1 MAVGQAHAESLQQF
15 WTTSPLNLQISRTT
29 ALAPIPLEARFGYGS
44 GITAEKCQWVM
55 RSISGGGSASE
66 RGDGRSLWVGSIRS
80 ERDYTLSGGKDSIS
94 QPQNRIFD
102 YLRHRDP
109 NCETS
114 DHISQKPLV
123 RPLRNA

>member
-1 MAVGQAHAESLQQF
+1 MFIVLRIPFSNGPFRHFCSPRTWEIPVGNSF
-15 WTTSPLNLQISRTT
+15 NI
-29 ALAPIPLEARFGYGS
+29 
-44 GITAEKCQWVM
+44 
-55 RSISGGGSASE
+55 SISGGASIGE
-66 RGDGRSLWVGSIRS
+66 RGEGGSLRVGSIRS

-94 QPQNRIFD
+94 QPQNRILD

-123 RPLRNA
+123 RPLRNT